1 VKRLNLRRDEGVAMT
16 EFALILPVFLVI
28 VAGLLGFGRVF
39 FYWIDA
45 NHLANE
51 TARWAVVDRNPFFD
65 TATCSTPPN
74 GSANCKSL
82 QQYARDSGGTLEFT
96 DSDVCISLPDGQ
108 EVGDPLEVKVEK
120 PFSFVPLLGI
130 GDITIK
136 GSATL
141 RIERVTST
149 PTYDVSQNIG
159 TCS

>member
-1 VKRLNLRRDEGVAMT
+1 LSFKRDDGVAMT

-51 TARWAVVDRNPFFD
+51 TARWAIVDRNPFFD
-65 TATCSTPPN
+65 SATCSTPAD
-74 GSANCKSL
+74 GSANCKTL

-96 DSDVCISLPDGQ
+96 DSEVCISFPSGTQDVGQ
-108 EVGDPLEVKVEK
+108 PLEVKVEK

-141 RIERVTST
+141 RIERLTDT
-149 PTYDVSQNIG
+149 PSYDAGENIG
-159 TCS
+159 TCT

>member
-51 TARWAVVDRNPFFD
+51 TARWAVVDRNPF
-65 TATCSTPPN
+65 TP
-74 GSANCKSL
+74 KTL
-82 QQYARDSGGTLEFT
+82 QEYARDSGGTLEFT
-96 DSDVCISLPDGQ
+96 DSDVCISLPEGQ

-141 RIERVTST
+141 RIERVTAS
-149 PTYDVSQNIG
+149 PTYDIGDNIG
-159 TCS
+159 TCT

>member
-51 TARWAVVDRNPFFD
+51 TARGAVVDRNPFAPK
-65 TATCSTPPN
+65 T
-74 GSANCKSL
+74 L
-82 QQYARDSGGTLEFT
+82 QEYARDSGGTLEFT
-96 DSDVCISLPDGQ
+96 DSDVCISLPEGQ
-108 EVGDPLEVKVEK
+108 EVGDPLEVQVEK

-141 RIERVTST
+141 RIERVTAS
-149 PTYDVSQNIG
+149 PTYDIGDNIG
-159 TCS
+159 TCT

>member
-1 VKRLNLRRDEGVAMT
+1 MT

-51 TARWAVVDRNPFFD
+51 TARWAVVDRNPFK
-65 TATCSTPPN
+65 TCTGAPT
-74 GSANCKSL
+74 GAVGCKTL

-96 DSDVCISLPDGQ
+96 DSEVCIALPDGQ

-130 GDITIK
+130 GDMTIK
-136 GSATL
+136 GAATL

-149 PTYDVSQNIG
+149 PSYKTSENIG
-159 TCS
+159 TCT